1 VIYSCPI
8 RLRHKNQR
16 RATLANAKL
25 GKMYRNSLDYTP
37 PPDLAKEGEF
47 QELENTFLKFAE

>member
-1 VIYSCPI
+1 
-8 RLRHKNQR
+8 
-16 RATLANAKL
+16 
-25 GKMYRNSLDYTP
+25 MYRNSLDYTP